1 MSWVPSGHGATTGAR
16 TRRKFRRHNGCVQQ
30 WMQWTSSTGFGGPF
44 RSFALRSLVGA
55 GAALILSVVL
65 SPPAMAHSD
74 EVSADPPADSVLQV
88 MPEQVIVT
96 FNEPLL
102 EAGAALV
109 VTADTGQVV
118 SVEPAVVQ
126 DRSIQA
132 AISGGGP
139 GTYQVAY
146 RVVSGDGHPVTGT
159 YAFTVS
165 APTGQSVEPE
175 PQASPATGSGGD
187 GSSANETGLTLIS
200 VTVLAILLVAA
211 VLGILAWKRR
221 RT

>member
-1 MSWVPSGHGATTGAR
+1 L
-16 TRRKFRRHNGCVQQ
+16 N
-30 WMQWTSSTGFGGPF
+30 GFGGTF
-44 RSFALRSLVGA
+44 RSFALRSMVGA
-55 GAALILSVVL
+55 GAALMLSFVL
-65 SPPAMAHSD
+65 SPSAMAHSD
-74 EVSADPPADSVLQV
+74 EISADPPADSVLQV
-88 MPEQVIVT
+88 MPAQVTIT
-96 FNEPLL
+96 FNEALL

-126 DRSIQA
+126 DRSIRA
-132 AISGGGP
+132 DISGGGP

-175 PQASPATGSGGD
+175 PQASPATGSGGG
-187 GSSANETGLTLIS
+187 GSAANGSGLTWIS
-200 VTVLAILLVAA
+200 VTAVAILLVAA
-211 VLGILAWKRR
+211 VLGILVWKRR
-221 RT
+221 HT